1 MRKLITQ
8 LLVIPLVSL
17 FFISCKE
24 EKINPA
30 RLLVANM
37 AVTSPLINPATG
49 QPLPTSLPSAGPAID
64 VRRNGTL
71 LYNNVVYGA
80 ASVTTGTPVTTIN
93 AATAIAANYNS
104 TASGIY
110 GLNFAASGN
119 GATVYNRNINLGA
132 DKSYTMVALN
142 LTPFYQTLL
151 MEDELSPPPPGK
163 VKVRFVHAIPQALA
177 ASLPR
182 KDTVDV
188 IGFGGSLGPA
198 PVALF
203 STRTFADGLRN
214 SQFGLFSLLDSGTYN
229 IGARVA
235 GTPGISPA
243 TGLVALFPNQR
254 LTAGKIYTFVA
265 RIHFPTLL
273 TAPVGLSIIVHN

>member
-8 LLVIPLVSL
+8 LLVIPLVSS
-17 FFISCKE
+17 FFISCKKE
-24 EKINPA
+24 ESAPA
-30 RLLVANM
+30 QLLVANM
-37 AVTSPLINPATG
+37 AITSPLINPATG
-49 QPLPTSLPSAGPAID
+49 QPLPTSAPTAGPALD
-64 VRRNGTL
+64 VRWNGNL
-71 LYNNVVYGA
+71 LYNNVVFGA
-80 ASVTTGTPVTTIN
+80 ASVTTGTPITTIN
-93 AATAIAANYNS
+93 AATSITANYN
-104 TASGIY
+104 AAKSGTY

-119 GATVYNRNINLGA
+119 GATVYNRNINLASG
-132 DKSYTMVALN
+132 KSYTAVTLN
-142 LTPFYQTLL
+142 LTPFYQTLF
-151 MEDELSPPPPGK
+151 MEDELSAPPPGK

-177 ASLPR
+177 AALPR
-182 KDTVDV
+182 RDTVDV

-203 STRTFADGLRN
+203 STRTFGDGLRN

-235 GTPGISPA
+235 GTPGTSPA

-254 LTAGKIYTFVA
+254 LVAGKIYTFVA